1 MSWPGSD
8 DIDATLGRLTPPMV
22 PAKHWWA
29 LPVQLIVIGLVCV
42 VLAAYA
48 NRVPHV
54 PVHKTGPDR
63 TPTTAVT
70 P

>member
-1 MSWPGSD
+1 MSWPLSD
-8 DIDATLGRLTPPMV
+8 DVEAVIDRLTPPMS

-29 LPVQLIVIGLVCV
+29 FPLSVLFVIGVPIGI
-42 VLAAYA
+42 AAIKA
-48 NRVPHV
+48 DRAHV

-63 TPTTAVT
+63 TPTTVVT